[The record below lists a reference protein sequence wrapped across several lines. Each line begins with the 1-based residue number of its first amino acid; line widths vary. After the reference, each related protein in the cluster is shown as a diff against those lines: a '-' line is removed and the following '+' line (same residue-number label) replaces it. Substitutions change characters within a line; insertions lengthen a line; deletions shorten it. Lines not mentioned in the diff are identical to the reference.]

1 MVPKAFSAILRWM
14 ASESQPE
21 IDCRLLSNIMRGRAE
36 PHLRCFGSGTKAGR
50 GFTST
55 DQRRLAGMSEAGSPL
70 KPAPSEVEGK
80 S

>member
-14 ASESQPE
+14 AIQAQPE
-21 IDCRLLSNIMRGRAE
+21 IDRRLLSNIMRGWAE
-36 PHLRCFGSGTKAGR
+36 PHFRCFGSGTTTGH